1 MRECFWLFLIN
12 DRRSHSCHD
21 RGHARDHRRSIRYAR
36 DHGRDGGDDRHSH
49 NRDLLRH
56 HHGGD
61 YAHRERG
68 RVQFLL
74 MLPHALRQLQR

>member
-1 MRECFWLFLIN
+1 MFSAVLIN
-12 DRRSHSCHD
+12 DRRSHSCRDHV
-21 RGHARDHRRSIRYAR
+21 RARDHHRSIRCAR

-61 YAHRERG
+61 YVRHERG
-68 RVQFLL
+68 RVRFLL
-74 MLPHALRQLQR
+74 TLLHALRQLQR